1 MTEVALKRPT
11 WLEYITMN
19 AYFFGLGYLWNSL
32 HLFVLLVILPLMI
45 GQARQ
50 GSALGILRT
59 IGLLIAIV
67 VMPAAGALSD
77 RLTSRWGRRRP
88 FLILGTALDM
98 IFLAGIAWS
107 FGQPLTASGIAMPEW
122 FPLTTNADFW
132 ALLFLAYLGLQFSSN
147 LANGP
152 IQGLIPDL
160 VPEEHRGVASGI
172 KSFIDI
178 AVLVVAALV
187 TGQLLGR
194 QDWSIVFAAQVVI
207 GVIALLLVVT
217 LAINVFGIRER
228 QIAADEIPSR
238 TVGAAIKR
246 SFAISRA
253 RDPDYIWLLVSRLF
267 ILAGI
272 GIVSNFATFYFKDV
286 VLAGQPNAEH
296 LAPQLQSQLLTVAG
310 IMIVLVT
317 VPAGVLS
324 DRWGRKP
331 FSAIGGIVGLVGA
344 VFLLFARYRPLFAL
358 GPLVV
363 TDLLLDGLLIG
374 FGMGLFN
381 STAWAWATDLVPA
394 NEAARYLGIS
404 NLATGGSQIL
414 AVFGGFVLDIVNAQS
429 PGAGYNVI
437 FLIGAVYFALGVIVL
452 PKVRE
457 TRGKRVVG
465 GERVARGK

>member
-1 MTEVALKRPT
+1 MSDWATC
-11 WLEYITMN
+11 
-19 AYFFGLGYLWNSL
+19 GSL
-32 HLFVLLVILPLMI
+32 HLFVLLVMLPLI
-45 GQARQ
+45 VGEARQ
-50 GSALGILRT
+50 GSAIGILRT
-59 IGLLIAIV
+59 FGLIIAIL

-88 FLILGTALDM
+88 FMIAGTALDLL
-98 IFLAGIAWS
+98 FLALIAFA
-107 FGQPLTASGIAMPEW
+107 FGQPLTARGVALPAW
-122 FPLTTNADFW
+122 FPLTSNADFW
-132 ALLFLAYLGLQFSSN
+132 LILFVGYLGLQFSSN
-147 LANGP
+147 VANGP

-160 VPEEHRGVASGI
+160 VPEEHRGVVSGI

-178 AVLVVAALV
+178 AMLVVAALI

-207 GVIALLLVVT
+207 GVVAVILVVT

-228 QIAADEIPSR
+228 QISADEIPSR
-238 TVGAAIKR
+238 TVSDAIKR
-246 SFAISRA
+246 SFAISRT
-253 RDPDYIWLLVSRLF
+253 RDPDYLWLLVSRLF

-296 LAPQLQSQLLTVAG
+296 LAPQLQSELLTIAG
-310 IMIVLVT
+310 IVIVLVT
-317 VPAGVLS
+317 IPAGILS

-331 FSAIGGIVGLVGA
+331 FSAIGGIIGLIGA
-344 VFLLFARYRPLFAL
+344 VLLLFTRYRPLFVL
-358 GPLVV
+358 GPITV
-363 TDLLLDGLLIG
+363 TDLLLAGILIG

-394 NEAARYLGIS
+394 NEAGRYLGIS

-414 AVFGGFVLDIVNAQS
+414 AVAGGFVLDIVNAQS
-429 PGAGYNVI
+429 PGAGYSVI
-437 FLIGAVYFALGVIVL
+437 FSIGAIYFALGVIVL

-457 TRGKRVVG
+457 TRGVSIGTRMNAEHADK
-465 GERVARGK
+465 KQY